1 MKELA
6 KEFRSRM
13 SNLVFLRNYLI
24 SPFTEE
30 FVFRSCMLPL
40 LVPRLG
46 ARTSI
51 LVTPLFFGLAHL
63 HHIVEGLMT
72 DSGSFGHLLAQH
84 LFQFAYTY
92 VFGLFS
98 SYLFVRTGCLAPSF
112 VSHALCNFL
121 GFPHIDELFSR
132 SSGLT
137 RATRLFILAFY
148 VAGFVL
154 FFRLLAPI
162 TRPDLFDNHI
172 YLKFLS

>member
-1 MKELA
+1 MVKNL
-6 KEFRSRM
+6 RMRM

-46 ARTSI
+46 THTSI

-72 DSGSFGHLLAQH
+72 NSGSFGHLLAQH

-112 VSHALCNFL
+112 LSHALCNFM
-121 GFPHIDELFSR
+121 GFPHIDELFNR
-132 SSGLT
+132 SSSLT
-137 RATRLFILAFY
+137 TFTRLAILACY

-154 FFRLLAPI
+154 FFRLLQPLTQPI
-162 TRPDLFDNHI
+162 LFDNHI
-172 YLKFLS
+172 YLKFIS